1 MPKSR
6 LAQGKHGDRS
16 SRGSR
21 NTTTLVHMPM
31 DPEQQKA
38 VAARVKELRGLR
50 PQPQMAAEVGV
61 SLRAYQ
67 EWEAGGGIKW
77 SNLQR
82 LAEVHGVTPNY
93 ILYGDEEPRGP
104 KTQLDRM
111 EAMLEE
117 ILAAVRKKPGRAGH

>member
-1 MPKSR
+1 
-6 LAQGKHGDRS
+6 
-16 SRGSR
+16 
-21 NTTTLVHMPM
+21 MPM

-93 ILYGDEEPRGP
+93 ILYGEEKPRGP
-104 KTQLDRM
+104 KTQLDRI
-111 EAMLEE
+111 ESKLDDL
-117 ILAAVRKKPGRAGH
+117 LARKSGR